1 MFAYLTVAYPLPGPR
16 SGGGQISHLP
26 GRTTQRW
33 MGAGFAIRM
42 QAIIEFPSVPQRWTD
57 TCEFTC
63 GRKVTDPM
71 A

>member
-1 MFAYLTVAYPLPGPR
+1 
-16 SGGGQISHLP
+16 
-26 GRTTQRW
+26 